1 MSQAKPVTF
10 RPVVDRDFC
19 EARLKEIFPPAAFDS
34 ALSNPGAARSVAVMI
49 YVGAVVD
56 DEGDPRPENVWVRP
70 QTVYSMSNE
79 ALARTAD
86 ADRLAWAAAAARS
99 VKAVAALLREW
110 GLEHHQWSAP
120 DSREGPRDETW
131 PKWKT
136 YGAARGRLGISTSS
150 SAPRWAI
157 TASFADLFNPA
168 LKGAALASAIK
179 DWREAHMD
187 PGEVLKLQ
195 RDNEIATS
203 EHQVTVQLP
212 GGGVRHLE
220 PGPASLIIRG
230 VIEEWA
236 PRRLGVP
243 IVVSIS
249 EPGTKVWV
257 LDAAKMATAGISIN
271 VSSVLPDVILLDAGT
286 KPPTFWIVEVAYS
299 DGVVS
304 EERKA
309 ELLVW
314 AQEQYIRPEY
324 CQFLSALD
332 SRNSTTT
339 RKRLKDIA
347 VGTYCW
353 FYDEPECELA
363 WAEILVSKP
372 S

>member
-10 RPVVDRDFC
+10 RPVVDRSFC

-34 ALSNPGAARSVAVMI
+34 ALSNPGAARSVAAWI
-49 YVGAVVD
+49 YVGAVVN
-56 DEGDPRPENVWVRP
+56 DEGDPEPENVWARP
-70 QTVYSMSNE
+70 QTVYSMSDE
-79 ALARTAD
+79 ALSHNSD
-86 ADRLAWAAAAARS
+86 ADRIAWAAAAARS
-99 VKAVAALLREW
+99 VKAVAVLLEGW
-110 GLEHHQWSAP
+110 GHGHHQWSAP

-136 YGAARGRLGISTSS
+136 YGAARERLGIPTSS
-150 SAPRWAI
+150 KAPRWAI
-157 TASFADLFNPA
+157 TASFADLFYPT
-168 LKGAALASAIK
+168 LKGAALTSAIE

-195 RDNEIATS
+195 RDNEIATA
-203 EHQVTVQLP
+203 EHQVTVHLP
-212 GGGVRHLE
+212 GGGIRHLE
-220 PGPASLIIRG
+220 PGPASLIIKG

-243 IVVSIS
+243 FVVAIS

-304 EERKA
+304 EDRKA
-309 ELLVW
+309 ELLAW
-314 AQEQYIRPEY
+314 SQDQYIKPEH

-332 SRNSTTT
+332 SRNSATA
-339 RKRLKDIA
+339 RRRLKDIA

-353 FYDEPECELA
+353 FYDEPDRELA
-363 WAEILVSKP
+363 WNEIPEQS
-372 S
+372 